1 MELDELKQAV
11 YATDPAAV
19 LVAPRILRRLLQ
31 EEFKVPHL
39 LVQAPHESC
48 YFFDRQVLFR
58 HVEQD
63 ELNLDPDRLLPPTVI
78 LLTRPTMEQLQ
89 TRERDDLL
97 LKYWRLLFH
106 AHVHLALHRRQQE
119 GHLTPAVVRARI
131 GQIGPTE
138 FEEIRTVLQQEN
150 YLLAPQDDVSVYIE
164 FASVYL
170 ELRYFRSNLR
180 ATYFPALHD
189 FQAIDQMLALD
200 VDADA
205 LFTRTRLAGA
215 PNPVVR
221 TDTSSDESH
230 DYYWKLLRHAERS
243 NHEGDM
249 VRAAIVRTKAARVA
263 PVALTRHTRAQA
275 LEDLEVLT
283 RHLQEALKLP
293 AEEAQ
298 EWLQVL
304 PALLD
309 KADQGNWPVEAKL
322 LYDLQ
327 KVCTEH
333 QRKLYALDVVE
344 WALSAGRRPIK
355 RPLSSLQMVRITK
368 HLRSAA
374 QRLTMARVSD
384 EDRQRLAK
392 LLQTAQHRAEERL
405 RERFRPILQGA
416 FYDVGLTASSPPEQ
430 VALQKM
436 IEDLLDRITENGFI
450 TFSDLRDTLSRNQLK
465 LPDLADPHAFW
476 RGDPLLRLD
485 RRLATLMEGV
495 YQHGPF
501 YLRWLESCSSL
512 FFGTILGRF
521 LTRNLVLP
529 FGGALVLVKGLEILV
544 GGHSPKPA
552 AERVIVEGAGTT
564 ENLVHAVASTF
575 GFMGSSLGEGPWL
588 AAAQLSGSP
597 ASVLAKAAS
606 TNPSSLPWY
615 TWFLHQFIPPYPWY
629 IPLLLGVFLLCL
641 IHFRGLRDFLA
652 DAGTRSY
659 RFLRLVCY
667 EAPARIWQQPLVQQL
682 LSSWPALLLYW
693 YGLRPPVV
701 AGVVWWYWPE
711 SHSTWALAALTLFVT
726 ALVLNSRFGYAISE
740 ALMEAVVL
748 VYSWLRFDVLQ
759 GLFRQIYHF
768 FKQVM
773 VTVESIL
780 YTVDEWLRFRSDEN
794 EFTLL
799 IRAVLGVLWFPVSY
813 LIRVCFITLIEP
825 SINPLKLPLSI
836 LAAKFM
842 LLMPWYAG
850 MLWPPFG
857 GWSHTQQAVI
867 DWLTLHAGESL
878 AWLVTLTI
886 IVPILYFLPSAVAF
900 FLWEMQENWRLF
912 RANRSARLRPV
923 VIGRQG
929 ETMRQLLK
937 PGFHAG
943 FHSGTIPRLFAQ
955 LRRAERDAYRTGIW
969 RSARTYR
976 QALREVA
983 RSVQLFV
990 ERELLVLLQ
999 QSKSWA
1005 NQPVRV
1011 GQIVLSCNRVR
1022 IELMHADYP
1031 TEAVWLAFEE
1041 RSGWQ
1046 LGSLEEVGWL
1056 KHLTVDQRQV
1066 MSSALT
1072 GLYKIAGI
1080 DFVREQLTALLS
1092 PAIPSY
1098 ELTDHHL
1105 VIWTERNGD
1114 AVRYD
1119 LRDRQEKLRP
1129 QSRNGHKAGTVP
1141 TLDARRLFFSRV
1153 PLTWEQWVDCWQKD
1167 HAGQGPP
1174 RLGSNSMP
1182 LFVLE
1187 TPAEQ

>member
-31 EEFKVPHL
+31 EEFKVPYL

-63 ELNLDPDRLLPPTVI
+63 ELNLEPDRLLPSTVI
-78 LLTRPTMEQLQ
+78 LLSRPSAEQLQ
-89 TRERDDLL
+89 TRERDEVLL
-97 LKYWRLLFH
+97 NYWRLLFH

-131 GQIGPTE
+131 GQIGQTE

-150 YLLAPQDDVSVYIE
+150 YLLTPQDDLSVYIE
-164 FASVYL
+164 FAAVYL

-189 FQAIDQMLALD
+189 FQAIDQMVALD

-205 LFTRTRLAGA
+205 LFAQTRLAGA

-230 DYYWKLLRHAERS
+230 DYYWKLLRNAERS
-243 NHEGDM
+243 KREGDI
-249 VRAAIVRTKAARVA
+249 VRAAILRTRAARVA

-275 LEDLEVLT
+275 MEDLEGLT
-283 RHLQEALKLP
+283 RHLQEALKLT
-293 AEEAQ
+293 AEEVQ

-327 KVCTEH
+327 KAYNDY
-333 QRKLYALDVVE
+333 QRKLFALDLVE

-355 RPLSSLQMVRITK
+355 RPLSSLQIVRTTK

-392 LLQTAQHRAEERL
+392 LLQTAQHRCEERL
-405 RERFRPILQGA
+405 RERFRPVLQGA

-436 IEDLLDRITENGFI
+436 IEELLDRITENGFV

-465 LPDLADPHAFW
+465 LPDLADPHSFW

-495 YQHGPF
+495 YQHGQF

-512 FFGTILGRF
+512 FFGTTLGRF
-521 LTRNLVLP
+521 VTRNLVLP
-529 FGGALVLVKGLEILV
+529 FGGALALVKGLEICVNDYGSSFLESAEGV
-544 GGHSPKPA
+544 A
-552 AERVIVEGAGTT
+552 AE
-564 ENLVHAVASTF
+564 F
-575 GFMGSSLGEGPWL
+575 
-588 AAAQLSGSP
+588 
-597 ASVLAKAAS
+597 
-606 TNPSSLPWY
+606 SLPWF
-615 TWFLHQFIPPYPWY
+615 TF
-629 IPLLLGVFLLCL
+629 LLLGAFFLCLTRFHALREFLLES
-641 IHFRGLRDFLA
+641 GS
-652 DAGTRSY
+652 RSY
-659 RFLRLVCY
+659 WFLRLVCY
-667 EAPARIWQQPLVQQL
+667 EVPARLWQLPVVQQL
-682 LSSWPALLLYW
+682 LRSWPVLLLYW
-693 YGLRPPVV
+693 YVLRPLAL
-701 AGVVWWYWPE
+701 AGVLWWNWPQLC
-711 SHSTWALAALTLFVT
+711 SSLAMAAFTFLVT
-726 ALVLNSRFGYAISE
+726 DLILNSRFGSAISE
-740 ALMEAVVL
+740 AITEVL
-748 VYSWLRFDVLQ
+748 VLSYGWLRFDVLQ
-759 GLFRQIYHF
+759 GLFRRINHF
-768 FKQVM
+768 FKRATTM
-773 VTVESIL
+773 VEYVL
-780 YTVDEWLRFRSDEN
+780 YTVDEWLRFRSDESDL
-794 EFTLL
+794 TLL
-799 IRAVLGVLWFPVSY
+799 LRAVLGVLWFPVGY
-813 LIRVCFITLIEP
+813 LIRLYFIMLIEP
-825 SINPLKLPLSI
+825 SINPLKLPLSS
-836 LAAKFM
+836 LAAKF
-842 LLMPWYAG
+842 LLLLPWYAG
-850 MLWPPFG
+850 MLLPPFAG
-857 GWSHTQQAVI
+857 SRELMERLTPLGHTLAILLTFAVI
-867 DWLTLHAGESL
+867 VPTLYL
-878 AWLVTLTI
+878 
-886 IVPILYFLPSAVAF
+886 FPSAVAF

-912 RANRSARLRPV
+912 RANRSAKLRPV
-923 VIGRQG
+923 VLGRHG

-937 PGFHAG
+937 PG

-969 RSARTYR
+969 RFARTYR

-1011 GQIVLSCNRVR
+1011 GQLVLSCNRVR
-1022 IELMHADYP
+1022 IELMHTDFS
-1031 TEAVWLAFEE
+1031 TEPAWLAFEE

-1056 KHLTVDQRQV
+1056 KHLSVDQRQA
-1066 MSSALT
+1066 MTSALT
-1072 GLYKIAGI
+1072 GLYKIAGV
-1080 DFVREQLTALLS
+1080 DFVREQLTALLA
-1092 PAIPSY
+1092 PANPSY
-1098 ELTDHHL
+1098 ELTDHQL
-1105 VIWTERNGD
+1105 VIWMERNGH
-1114 AVRYD
+1114 AISYD
-1119 LRDRQEKLRP
+1119 LRDRRDKLRP
-1129 QSRNGHKAGTVP
+1129 HNPNGHQVGPMP
-1141 TLDARRLFFSRV
+1141 TLDARLLFFSRV
-1153 PLTWEQWVDCWQKD
+1153 SLTWEQWVECWQKD
-1167 HAGQGPP
+1167 HAGQGHP
-1174 RLGSNSMP
+1174 RLGSNSVP
-1182 LFVLE
+1182 LFLLE
-1187 TPAEQ
+1187 TSPEQKSLEV